1 MKVLVLN
8 PGATSTKVSIFEEE
22 NEIFRTNLVHKA
34 EELTPFTHVIEQ
46 GPFRKRLIL
55 EAVEGA
61 GYRLTDF
68 DAVCGRGGLL
78 RHIPSGTYLVSDR
91 PSGTLWTRR
100 MGSMP
105 PTWEFCWPGSWGTWR
120 GFLRSLWI
128 RCAWMR

>member
-55 EAVEGA
+55 EAVEGPVT
-61 GYRLTDF
+61 G
-68 DAVCGRGGLL
+68 
-78 RHIPSGTYLVSDR
+78 
-91 PSGTLWTRR
+91 
-100 MGSMP
+100 
-105 PTWEFCWPGSWGTWR
+105 
-120 GFLRSLWI
+120 
-128 RCAWMR
+128 